1 MDREGKLVSGNPL
14 ISMQEDRETQE
25 NARINMQEDRGRKGK
40 TILIKRNDDLDQVNG
55 TNKSCTHKGGGGGGH

>member
-25 NARINMQEDRGRKGK
+25 NAHINMQEDGGKKGEDHFNK
-40 TILIKRNDDLDQVNG
+40 TE
-55 TNKSCTHKGGGGGGH
+55 